1 MISIYTVVVLLFIT
15 QFLKYKMENAITGW
29 KRYMLVQPS
38 MMILITAQ
46 AISSNFDIFYISYE
60 C

>member
-1 MISIYTVVVLLFIT
+1 MVLLFIT